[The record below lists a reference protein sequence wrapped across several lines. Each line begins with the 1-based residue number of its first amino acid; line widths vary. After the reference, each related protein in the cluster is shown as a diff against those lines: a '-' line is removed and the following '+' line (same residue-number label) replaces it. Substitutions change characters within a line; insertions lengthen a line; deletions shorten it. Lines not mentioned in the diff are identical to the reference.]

1 MDRYKEKVK
10 VNNEMAPF
18 MLPENDPDYI
28 KRRPK
33 KQKYKPLNLKV
44 KRKPNKVLTNLK
56 RFAKILS
63 VNNLKRKG
71 DKMATDNKQPNKKDS
86 KGVSTVKSV
95 AWLLLAVQQGFVG
108 YVLLANFSN
117 YFVVAA
123 ALLSLGIAGV
133 VVVAHFV
140 KAHK

>member
-1 MDRYKEKVK
+1 
-10 VNNEMAPF
+10 
-18 MLPENDPDYI
+18 
-28 KRRPK
+28 
-33 KQKYKPLNLKV
+33 
-44 KRKPNKVLTNLK
+44 LTNLK